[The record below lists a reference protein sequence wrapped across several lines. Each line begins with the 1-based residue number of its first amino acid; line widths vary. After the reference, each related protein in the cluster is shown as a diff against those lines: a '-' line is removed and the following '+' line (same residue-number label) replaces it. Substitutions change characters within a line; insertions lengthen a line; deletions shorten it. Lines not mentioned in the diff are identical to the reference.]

1 MSNTADVERQIA
13 ERERQWTQALLRR
26 DVEAMNGFLADDY
39 FLAIGVQGMPLQFM
53 PRANWIAALPTYV
66 IHEWTVD
73 DMRVQVHGDTAV
85 ALMLVNQK
93 ATVAGRDRSGQF
105 FLTDIWVKNGDRW
118 KVAARHSSRPE
129 QGAQVRPQ

>member
-118 KVAARHSSRPE
+118 KVAARHS
-129 QGAQVRPQ
+129 